1 MGKGIL
7 DYLGPISGAVNA
19 VSGAVGLIDTLTGGA
34 DARAKKMAQ
43 YQFDLNE
50 KAAQNAYGRQVD
62 FWNMQNEY
70 NTPVNQMARY
80 QEASINPNAVF
91 GQVSGNAASGSSAP
105 QAAPAD
111 VAAAQTA
118 QYQKQALA
126 LQAARQI
133 AETRLI
139 DAQAKNINAD
149 TSNKEADTDLKEQE
163 LPWIDKLHSVEW
175 NATDAQAFKTDAE
188 TNYLRRQLTM
198 CDDLV
203 TQIRTNIELMRSQ
216 ISNITQDTLNKFQ
229 QYLQNDKSFEKLL
242 KNMDMDINLKG
253 AQIAHLRAQCAL
265 VYSQVTGQDLS
276 NSYQRQI
283 NAFGAKTFNDKVSM
297 YRLQRGLFDIDY
309 QSKKVQLPSLLKLG
323 AINNYLYTTNEAI
336 NVVRNGIGISSDFLD
351 NAKKPMSFGTDFIN
365 GVTSMGGKFV
375 P

>member
-1 MGKGIL
+1 MGLL
-7 DYLGPISGAVNA
+7 DWINPISSAVTA
-19 VSGAVGLIDTLTGGA
+19 ATGLGSLVDNLTGGA
-34 DARAKKMAQ
+34 DHRAREMAR

-50 KAAQNAYGRQVD
+50 KAAENAYGRQVD
-62 FWNMQNEY
+62 FWNMENEY

-80 QEASINPNAVF
+80 QEASINPNSVF
-91 GQVSGNAASGSSAP
+91 GQVSANAASGSSAP

-111 VAAAQTA
+111 VSSAMSA
-118 QYQKQALA
+118 QYQKQAMMLH
-126 LQAARQI
+126 AARQV
-133 AETRLI
+133 AETKLI

-163 LPWIDKLHSVEW
+163 LPWIDRLHSVEW

-203 TQIRTNIELMRSQ
+203 TQIRTNIELMRTQ

-309 QSKKVQLPSLLKLG
+309 QSKKVQLPSLLKIG
-323 AINNYLYTTNEAI
+323 GINNYLYTTNEAI

-365 GVTSMGGKFV
+365 GVTSMGGNFV